1 MVVDEKV
8 KVNMSAFLSKD
19 KFFIRWP
26 FIIIYKTLPI
36 NTYQG
41 LRPRLN
47 LSLRAKRKAFRPT
60 KEAKIPKL
68 NEIHMINS
76 NISMDNYVNQSNR
89 SDFTNKNIDSISSTS
104 TYKDKVERM
113 KIEVEIMNRSR
124 KDQVVKH
131 IQGEKKVIK
140 ILTPA
145 QQHQGIG

>member
-1 MVVDEKV
+1 
-8 KVNMSAFLSKD
+8 
-19 KFFIRWP
+19 
-26 FIIIYKTLPI
+26 
-36 NTYQG
+36 
-41 LRPRLN
+41 
-47 LSLRAKRKAFRPT
+47 
-60 KEAKIPKL
+60 
-68 NEIHMINS
+68 MINS